1 MPPTSTFMKL
11 QLSLDKRGEMRFDT
25 AYDAAEG
32 ARLAT
37 KWAKQ
42 GWKVRVQKVTRKGL
56 PVQMTCEPLERKG
69 KMTARCTIKPGFK
82 KAMKPKRSKRRP

>member
-1 MPPTSTFMKL
+1 MPPVSTFMKL
-11 QLSLDKRGEMRFDT
+11 QISMLRRGEIRYET

-32 ARLAT
+32 ARLAA
-37 KWAKQ
+37 KWAKK
-42 GWKVRVQKVTRKGL
+42 GWKVEVQKVTRKGL

-69 KMTARCTIKPGFK
+69 KMTARCAIKPGFK

>member
-1 MPPTSTFMKL
+1 MPPASTFMKL

-69 KMTARCTIKPGFK
+69 KMTARCAIKPGFK